1 MKKEFNLLLMIMLG
15 NNLAGMVLLYVALLI
30 QQQEGARVAGTFIAN
45 TILIPLFC
53 GLILLSCS
61 GIVYHNRKWVWLL
74 LAIYYVMLIAGTIG
88 YVHDPEIIYIFQ

>member
-1 MKKEFNLLLMIMLG
+1 MKKEFNLLLLIVFV
-15 NNLAGMVLLYVALLI
+15 NNLSGMVLLYVALLI

-45 TILIPLFC
+45 GILIPLFC
-53 GLILLSCS
+53 GLILLSCL
-61 GIVYHNRKWVWLL
+61 GIVHLNKKWVWAL